1 MPSIY
6 QLKPAFQNL
15 LRPMVQ
21 RLYNNG
27 ITANQVT
34 VLAGLVS
41 VLVGAIIA
49 WFASHPWVFVLVPI
63 WMILRM
69 ALNAVDG
76 MLAREFGQ
84 QSHLGAYLN
93 ELCDIIAD
101 VALILP
107 FALFADTSLLLVL
120 LVTLLALFS
129 EYAGVLGAMVGLRG
143 GMTGRWARV
152 IAPLCWACWRPA
164 LPWVGSGRC
173 GSMV

>member
-1 MPSIY
+1 
-6 QLKPAFQNL
+6 
-15 LRPMVQ
+15 MVQ

-27 ITANQVT
+27 VTANQVT
-34 VLAGLVS
+34 VLAGIVS
-41 VLVGAIIA
+41 VLVGAVIA
-49 WFASHPWVFVLVPI
+49 WFANHPWIFVLVPI

-101 VALILP
+101 AALILP
-107 FALFADTSLLLVL
+107 FCPVCRYQSVARVVGHAV
-120 LVTLLALFS
+120 
-129 EYAGVLGAMVGLRG
+129 GAVQRIRRRARGDGGGLCG

-164 LPWVGSGRC
+164 LPWVGSGRS
-173 GSMV
+173 G